1 MKVQLMSIAQDQ
13 TWDTVHAARPQ
24 WDDEQTFVLI
34 FGAPQ
39 LREGFEPLEQLLKS
53 YQHAHILGCS
63 SAGEIYEQEVRDL
76 SLSVAITRFEQTRL
90 RSHAVRLADYA
101 NTYEAGAALAY
112 ALAGPDLKGIFV
124 LSDGLA
130 VNGTQLVAALNA
142 HAGKAVTITG
152 GLAADGP
159 DFKHTWVIKDKT
171 LQEGW
176 ITAVGFYGEHIQL
189 AHGSQGGWDAFGPL
203 REVTRSEDNVLLE
216 LDGKPA
222 LELYE
227 RYLGD
232 RASELPGAGLRF
244 PLVLFD
250 RLYTP
255 TGLVR
260 TILDIDRER
269 DALVFAGDM
278 PVGHYTQMM
287 KANLDRLV
295 HGAHVASEAAHQR
308 MAELIG
314 GEDDVQAQAQQEER
328 LLIATSCVGRRLVLG
343 QRTEEEVEATMEL
356 ASPHTKQIGFYSYG
370 EICPRDQGPSD
381 LHNQTMTL
389 TLIHES
395 MNVE

>member
-1 MKVQLMSIAQDQ
+1 MQVQLMSIAQDQ
-13 TWDTVHAARPQ
+13 TWDAVSSARPD
-24 WDDEQTFVLI
+24 WDDEQTLVLI

-39 LREGFEPLEQLLKS
+39 MREGFEPLDELLKS
-53 YQHAHILGCS
+53 YKHAHILGCS

-76 SLSVAITRFEQTRL
+76 SLSVAITRFEHTKL
-90 RSHAVRLADYA
+90 RSCAVQRSDYTS
-101 NTYEAGAALAY
+101 TYEAGAALAY
-112 ALAGPDLKGIFV
+112 ALADDDLKGIFV

-142 HAGKAVTITG
+142 HTGKSVTITG

-159 DFKHTWVIKDKT
+159 DFKHTWVVKDKA
-171 LQEGW
+171 LEAGW
-176 ITAVGFYGEHIQL
+176 ITAVGFYGDHVQI
-189 AHGSQGGWDAFGPL
+189 AHGSEGGWDAFGPL
-203 REVTRSEDNVLLE
+203 REVTKSEGNVLLE

-250 RLYTP
+250 QLYTP

-260 TILDIDRER
+260 TILDIDRAR
-269 DALVFAGDM
+269 SALIFAGDM
-278 PVGHYTQMM
+278 PEGHYTQMM
-287 KANLDRLV
+287 KANLDRLIN
-295 HGAHVASEAAHQR
+295 GAHKASEEAHQR
-308 MAELIG
+308 LKGQADE
-314 GEDDVQAQAQQEER
+314 GEHR

-343 QRTEEEVEATMEL
+343 QRVEEEVEATMEL
-356 ASPHTKQIGFYSYG
+356 ARPHTKQIGFYSYG
-370 EICPRDQGPSD
+370 EICPRAEGPSD